1 MNYKIINKEQFP
13 LIEATLNAGEQIKLE
28 TGSMVYKSTGINLV
42 GKTNGGVFKAFS
54 KSFLGGENFFTTIA
68 ESNIDNQLIAIAPRG
83 FGDIYHLQL
92 DGQTNWYLEDGV
104 FLASSGSVE
113 YQLNRNKG
121 LGNALFGG
129 TGGFFILKTSGQGD
143 LFVEAFGSIIE
154 KELNNEELI
163 IDNSHLIAWE
173 DTINHTIELA
183 SGTFGFKTGEGL
195 VTRLQGTGKVL
206 LQTRQPEALAAKI
219 IPYVPRQ
226 R

>member
-1 MNYKIINKEQFP
+1 MDFKIINKEQFP
-13 LIEATLNAGEQIKLE
+13 LIEVTLNRSEQLKLE
-28 TGSMVYKSTGINLV
+28 TGSMVYKSTGVNLS
-42 GKTNGGVFKAFS
+42 GKTNGGILKAFS

-68 ESNIDNQLIAIAPRG
+68 ESNTDNQIIAIAPRG
-83 FGDIYHLQL
+83 FGDIYHLNL

-104 FLASSGSVE
+104 FLASSSSVN
-113 YQLNRNKG
+113 YDLKRNTN
-121 LGNALFGG
+121 LGNSLFGG
-129 TGGFFILKTSGQGD
+129 TGGFFILKTSGAGD

-163 IDNSHLIAWE
+163 IDNSHIIAWE
-173 DTINHTIELA
+173 DTINHNIEFA

-219 IPYVPRQ
+219 VPFIPRQ